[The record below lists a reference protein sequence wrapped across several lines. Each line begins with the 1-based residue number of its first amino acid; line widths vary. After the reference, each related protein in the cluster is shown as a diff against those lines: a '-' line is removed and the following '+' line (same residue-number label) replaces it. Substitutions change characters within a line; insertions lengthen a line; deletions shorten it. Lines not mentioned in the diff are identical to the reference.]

1 MPLLEKDNIEIGRP
15 WAQSLCQLLSF
26 VGRMKTTI
34 KKRIPVGAQKEA
46 ELKLL
51 YQIVSYVEKY
61 RILPSLIINLD
72 QTPSKYV

>member
-1 MPLLEKDNIEIGRP
+1 
-15 WAQSLCQLLSF
+15 
-26 VGRMKTTI
+26 MKTTI
-34 KKRIPVGAQKEA
+34 KKRMPDGAQKEA

-61 RILPSLIINLD
+61 QILSSLIVNLD